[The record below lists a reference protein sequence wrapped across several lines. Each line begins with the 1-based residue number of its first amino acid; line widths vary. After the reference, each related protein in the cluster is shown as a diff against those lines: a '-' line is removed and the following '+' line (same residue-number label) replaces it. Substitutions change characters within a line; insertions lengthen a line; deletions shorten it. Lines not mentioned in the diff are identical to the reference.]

1 MLRTSLN
8 FIGAFI
14 FKRLEA
20 IKRDKSCDKM
30 SPVFT
35 AEEFREYPNTQ
46 VRKLKPNEIEKYM
59 SER

>member
-1 MLRTSLN
+1 MFPPEQYNASRKNLKN
-8 FIGAFI
+8 N
-14 FKRLEA
+14 K
-20 IKRDKSCDKM
+20 DKSCDKM

-46 VRKLKPNEIEKYM
+46 VRKLTPNEIEKYM